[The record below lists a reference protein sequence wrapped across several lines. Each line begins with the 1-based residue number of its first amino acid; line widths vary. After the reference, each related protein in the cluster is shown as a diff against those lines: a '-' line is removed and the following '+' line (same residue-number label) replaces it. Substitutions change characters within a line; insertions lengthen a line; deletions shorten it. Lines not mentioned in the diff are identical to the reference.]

1 MSDSKV
7 NGNDDREV
15 GVKSSIFGS
24 LTEASKITFQ
34 SMTRKKSINEKDMN
48 ESNLKRVLTVYDL
61 TALGVGATL
70 GAGVYVLTG
79 KVGRFDAG
87 PGTVIAFLI
96 AALTSILAGLCYAEF
111 GARVPKAG
119 SGYVYSYV
127 TVGEVTAF
135 VIGWNLILSY
145 VIGAASV
152 GKTWVSNLD
161 VLFDN
166 VYKKAME
173 SCCAMDTEF
182 IADYPDFFAFGL
194 ILFLTLLIAFGV
206 EEFTIVNKLFTVL
219 NVIVL
224 VFIIITGLTQADFKN
239 WQWNRNEIKNF
250 ILNKSVVTEGHC
262 KINNVSFLSEKPNG
276 TSYINSSYC
285 VISDDKEKTEWPGD
299 GGFFPYGAR
308 GLLRGTASCFY
319 AFVGFDIIATTGEEA
334 INPQKNIPISIV
346 ASLLVCCFAYLGV
359 SASLTL
365 MMPYFLFNTD
375 IPITA
380 AFKYS
385 GLAWAEIPVT
395 IGAICALSTS
405 LLGAM
410 FPMPRIIYAMAMDG
424 LLFKFLAKVN
434 NKTKT
439 PVIACFVSGLFAAF
453 MAMII
458 KIDDLVDLMSI
469 GTLAAYTLVAV
480 SVLLLRY
487 QPDEHSS
494 LNTDSSLSIEKS
506 FCGKLFPYK
515 LFNRKM
521 TNPTLRTSNIVTWCV
536 VIISILSIA
545 MGLTI
550 RFGGTSTAG
559 IVLAVVFIGWIILT
573 GIVITLQPQSKKQLA
588 FRVPWVPLVPILNI
602 IINICLMMQLSD
614 LIWIMMSIWMA
625 AGFSIYFFYGIWNSV
640 EAKRVISPI
649 VEFNE
654 DLKLSKVIEEEIPE
668 MDQA

>member
-7 NGNDDREV
+7 NESQRALGT
-15 GVKSSIFGS
+15 KSSILGS
-24 LTEASKITFQ
+24 LAEASKVTLQ
-34 SMTRKKSINEKDMN
+34 SMARKKSLNKKDMT

-61 TALGVGATL
+61 TALGVGSTL
-70 GAGVYVLTG
+70 GAGVYVLSG

-152 GKTWVSNLD
+152 AKTWVSNLD
-161 VLFDN
+161 VLVGS
-166 VYKKAME
+166 VYRNAME
-173 SCCAMDTEF
+173 SCCAINADY
-182 IADYPDFFAFGL
+182 IAKYPDFFALGL

-206 EEFTIVNKLFTVL
+206 EEFTLVNKVFTIL

-224 VFIIITGLTQADFKN
+224 AFIIVIGLTQADIKN
-239 WQWNRNEIKNF
+239 WQWSEDKIKNF
-250 ILNKSVVTEGHC
+250 ILNESAVDNGHC
-262 KINNVSFLSEKPNG
+262 KINNLTFLREKPNG
-276 TSYINSSYC
+276 TTTYNVSSDC
-285 VISDDKEKTEWPGD
+285 LKSDDNDQPDWPGS
-299 GGFFPYGAR
+299 GGFFPYGAA
-308 GLLRGTASCFY
+308 GLMRGTASCFY

-346 ASLLVCCFAYLGV
+346 ASLFVCCLAYLGV

-365 MMPYFLFNTD
+365 MMPYFLFD
-375 IPITA
+375 HEIPITA

-405 LLGAM
+405 LMGAM

-434 NKTKT
+434 KKTKT
-439 PVIACFVSGLFAAF
+439 PVIACFTSGLFAGL
-453 MAMII
+453 MAMIFN
-458 KIDDLVDLMSI
+458 IDDLVDLMSI

-487 QPDEHSS
+487 QPDEYSS
-494 LNTDSSLSIEKS
+494 LTTDSSLVVEKT
-506 FCGKLFPYK
+506 FCGRLFPYN
-515 LFNRKM
+515 LFNSKM
-521 TNPTLRTSNIVTWCV
+521 PNPTLRTSKIVNWCV
-536 VIISILSIA
+536 VIITLLSIA
-545 MGLTI
+545 LGLAI
-550 RFGGTSTAG
+550 KFEETSTVGVVLETMFVVWILMAG
-559 IVLAVVFIGWIILT
+559 IIIAV
-573 GIVITLQPQSKKQLA
+573 QPQSKKVLA

-602 IINICLMMQLSD
+602 AINLSLMMQLGS
-614 LIWIMMSIWMA
+614 LVWTMMAIWMA

-640 EAKRVISPI
+640 EAKRVVSPLEK
-649 VEFNE
+649 VDE
-654 DLKLSKVIEEEIPE
+654 DAKLSDIIEEKISEL
-668 MDQA
+668 QV